1 MFANLF
7 EKILG
12 PKPRFIVVKLRRK
25 QGLSQG
31 YILHANN
38 KDVFKRSLNFLDE
51 KLESLLQGRPICYVQ
66 LFVHVD
72 GTFDIIKKSSHEEFI
87 NCYY

>member
-1 MFANLF
+1 MFGDLL
-7 EKILG
+7 KTILG

-25 QGLSQG
+25 LGSQG

-38 KDVFKRSLNFLDE
+38 RDIFKRSLNSLDE
-51 KLESLLQGRPICYVQ
+51 HLEAMLQGRPICYVQ

-72 GTFDIIKKSSHEEFI
+72 GTFDIIKRSSHEEFI